1 MADITITDRQVN
13 SFFVQVSAL
22 FFFCGALVS
31 GLATYFIWTDNTLTN
46 ETVIRIGALAS
57 TATLFFLSL
66 GLFFVHKPKESEY
79 EKKEKELYPGGP
91 N

>member
-13 SFFVQVSAL
+13 SFFVQAGTLLLSVA
-22 FFFCGALVS
+22 AMVS

-46 ETVIRIGALAS
+46 ESVIRMGALAS

-66 GLFFVHKPKESEY
+66 GLLCMHMPKESEY
-79 EKKEKELYPGGP
+79 EKKEKELYPSGP